1 MQSSSHNFLPV
12 PLRVISDGIGS
23 PQLSRNGDVQIYII
37 LHMFFCLRNC
47 HFALLAHGS
56 GLIDPF
62 PDLNDRSGLLGVSV
76 VDMEFSIL
84 AHMTHGYSPTGSVYF
99 TADHLPQPF
108 VCNIPLRICLGL
120 TVPVSTGSLPYPVCV
135 TAPVS
140 RCLSHSVRTSLAWC
154 PPILHKVFAVKSR
167 CRIRTDIPLKSTKG
181 CPSLLDQ
188 AASYLAHT

>member
-1 MQSSSHNFLPV
+1 MHIFLI
-12 PLRVISDGIGS
+12 R
-23 PQLSRNGDVQIYII
+23 RNVLY
-37 LHMFFCLRNC
+37 
-47 HFALLAHGS
+47 
-56 GLIDPF
+56 
-62 PDLNDRSGLLGVSV
+62 VSV
-76 VDMEFSIL
+76 ALRYLLMALVLLIRFQISTTQAACLGYPSVDVEFSIL
-84 AHMTHGYSPTGSVYF
+84 AHIPFGYSPTGSVYF

-108 VCNIPLRICLGL
+108 VCNIPLRICLEL

-181 CPSLLDQ
+181 CPALLDQ